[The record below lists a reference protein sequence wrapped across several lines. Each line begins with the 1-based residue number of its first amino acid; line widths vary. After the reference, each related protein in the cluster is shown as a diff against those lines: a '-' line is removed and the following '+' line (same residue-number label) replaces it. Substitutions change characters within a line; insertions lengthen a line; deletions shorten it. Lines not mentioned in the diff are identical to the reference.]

1 MAPRIAAVQKKSKH
15 ACLLI
20 EDDRPGKMESMLSVL
35 LFALAGFLLG
45 GAYTTWKN
53 NRRMAIA
60 LIVAAVLA
68 GLGAALWLE

>member
-1 MAPRIAAVQKKSKH
+1 
-15 ACLLI
+15 LI
-20 EDDRPGKMESMLSVL
+20 PCNRPGKMEPMLSVL

-53 NRRMAIA
+53 NRPVAIG

>member
-20 EDDRPGKMESMLSVL
+20 ADNSPGKMEPMLSVL

-53 NRRMAIA
+53 NRAMSIG

>member
-1 MAPRIAAVQKKSKH
+1 MSA
-15 ACLLI
+15 
-20 EDDRPGKMESMLSVL
+20 VL

-53 NRRMAIA
+53 NRAMSIA

-68 GLGAALWLE
+68 GLGGALWLE